1 MNQSKMKLQL
11 TSFLIISLFVTAL
24 WSCGCGA
31 ASNSHVA
38 PLPPTQPPPP
48 TQHTVNLSWN
58 ASTTSGVQYNIY
70 RGTQHTGPYPTKLNS
85 SPQATTTFADSTVQS
100 GTTYY
105 YVVTAVDS
113 NQQESDYSNEAL
125 ATIAAR

>member
-1 MNQSKMKLQL
+1 MDQSKVQLQL
-11 TSFLIISLFVTAL
+11 TRLLTNSVFVILL

-31 ASNSHVA
+31 TGNSHA
-38 PLPPTQPPPP
+38 APPPA
-48 TQHTVNLSWN
+48 QHSVSLSWN
-58 ASTTSGVQYNIY
+58 VSSTSGVQYNIY

-85 SPQATTTFADSTVQS
+85 STQATTTFTDSTVQS

-125 ATIAAR
+125 ATIPAR

>member
-1 MNQSKMKLQL
+1 MDQSRMQLQL
-11 TSFLIISLFVTAL
+11 TRLLTISVFVIL
-24 WSCGCGA
+24 LGGCGSGA
-31 ASNSHVA
+31 AGNSQV
-38 PLPPTQPPPP
+38 TPPPP
-48 TQHTVNLSWN
+48 TQHNVSLSWN

-70 RGTQHTGPYPTKLNS
+70 RGTQHTGPYPIKLNS
-85 SPQATTTFADSTVQS
+85 SPQATTTFTDSTIQS

-125 ATIAAR
+125 ATIPAR

>member
-1 MNQSKMKLQL
+1 MDRSHMQPLL
-11 TSFLIISLFVTAL
+11 TRLLTTSIFMILL

-31 ASNSHVA
+31 ATNSHVA
-38 PLPPTQPPPP
+38 PPP
-48 TQHTVNLSWN
+48 TQHSVSLSWN

-70 RGTQHTGPYPTKLNS
+70 RGTQHTGPYPTKLTS
-85 SPQATTTFADSTVQS
+85 SPQAATTFTDSTVQS
-100 GTTYY
+100 GATYY

-125 ATIAAR
+125 AAIPAR